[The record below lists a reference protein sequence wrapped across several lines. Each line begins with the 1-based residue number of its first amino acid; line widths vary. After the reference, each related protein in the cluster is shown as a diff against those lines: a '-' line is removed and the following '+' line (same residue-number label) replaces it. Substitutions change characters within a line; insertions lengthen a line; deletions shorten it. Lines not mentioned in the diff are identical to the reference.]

1 MIKKYLQK
9 IFKKISYGVFFKI
22 YGSIENSIEN
32 NKDNRIKV
40 KLINIDKELS
50 YKVYIISNGRLYT
63 DRIHDSAAILDNKI
77 IEGPSF
83 QFRQVSN
90 PIDNSKIINK
100 INYGR
105 YPNIPKIIINSK
117 IRNNI
122 VFSKGTPRK
131 LRNLNGSV
139 LSLLT
144 GGAGNNNYWHWL
156 FDVLPRFGLCSR
168 SVNLNEIDYFLLPS
182 LLKKFQKETLDCLN
196 IPEHKRISSEKF
208 RHIKAKELIMTEHP
222 IVTSGNATKDN
233 LNIPNWVMLWL
244 KDSFLNQDTITN
256 QKIKNKIYID
266 RVDTKSNHLPQ
277 RFIINEDEIKKYLLK
292 NNFISVK
299 LHETKFREQINLFH
313 NAECIVGLHGAAFAN
328 IVFCKP
334 GTKIIELRGLSTG
347 DTVKNLSKKNDL
359 NYSSI
364 DVEAK
369 ETYKFDYPTQ
379 HGSIQIPI
387 SSLIKALEN

>member
-22 YGSIENSIEN
+22 YGSIDNSIEN

-63 DRIHDSAAILDNKI
+63 DRIHDTAAILDNKI

-83 QFRQVSN
+83 QFRQITN
-90 PIDNSKIINK
+90 PKVNSKLRNE

-105 YPNIPKIIINSK
+105 YPNTPNIIINSK
-117 IRNNI
+117 TRNNI

-144 GGAGNNNYWHWL
+144 GGGGNNNYWHWL
-156 FDVLPRFGLCSR
+156 FDVLPRFGLCSK
-168 SVNLNEIDYFLLPS
+168 VINLNEIDYFLLPS
-182 LLKKFQKETLDCLN
+182 LLKKFQRETLDCLN
-196 IPEHKRISSEKF
+196 IPKHKRISSEKF
-208 RHIKAKELIMTEHP
+208 RHIKAKELIMTDHP
-222 IVTSGNATKDN
+222 LVTSGNATKDN
-233 LNIPNWVMLWL
+233 LNIPNWIILWL
-244 KDSFLNQDTITN
+244 KDNFLNPDIIIN
-256 QKIKNKIYID
+256 KKIKNKIYID
-266 RVDTKSNHLPQ
+266 RGDTISNHLPQ
-277 RFIINEDEIKKYLLK
+277 RLISNEDEIKKYLLK
-292 NNFISVK
+292 NNFIFVK
-299 LHETKFREQINLFH
+299 LFVAKFREQINLFH
-313 NAECIVGLHGAAFAN
+313 NAECIVGLHGAGFVN
-328 IVFCKP
+328 VVFCKP
-334 GTKIIELRGLSTG
+334 GTKIIELRSLNTG

-369 ETYKFDYPTQ
+369 ETYKFYYPTQ

-387 SSLIKALEN
+387 SSLIKTLEN

>member
-9 IFKKISYGVFFKI
+9 IFKKISYGIFLKI
-22 YGSIENSIEN
+22 YGSIDNSIEN
-32 NKDNRIKV
+32 DKDNRIKV
-40 KLINIDKELS
+40 KSINIDKEQN
-50 YKVYIISNGRLYT
+50 YKIYKISNGRLYT
-63 DRIHDSAAILDNKI
+63 DRIHDTAAILDNKI

-90 PIDNSKIINK
+90 PIDNSKIRSK
-100 INYGR
+100 FNYGR
-105 YPNIPKIIINSK
+105 YPNIPTIIINSK

-131 LRNLNGSV
+131 LKNLNGSV

-144 GGAGNNNYWHWL
+144 GGGGNNNYWHWL
-156 FDVLPRFGLCSR
+156 FDVLPRFGLCSKII
-168 SVNLNEIDYFLLPS
+168 NLNEIDYFLLPS

-196 IPEHKRISSEKF
+196 IPQNKRISSEKF
-208 RHIKAKELIMTEHP
+208 RHIKAKELIMTDHP
-222 IVTSGNATKDN
+222 LVTSGNATKDN
-233 LNIPNWVMLWL
+233 LNIHNWIISWL
-244 KDSFLNQDTITN
+244 KANFLNPNIITE
-256 QKIKNKIYID
+256 QKIKNKVYID
-266 RVDTKSNHLPQ
+266 RSNTISNHSPQ
-277 RFIINEDEIKKYLLK
+277 RLISNEDEIKKYLLK
-292 NNFISVK
+292 NDFIFVK
-299 LHETKFREQINLFH
+299 LHEISFREQVNLFN
-313 NAECIVGLHGAAFAN
+313 NAECIVGLHGAGFVN
-328 IVFCKP
+328 VVFCKP
-334 GTKIIELRGLSTG
+334 GTKIIELRSLNMG

-387 SSLIKALEN
+387 SSLIKTLEN